1 MSRYR
6 KFRLRIPRPTAITRG
21 VYKLFRPFLV
31 EIASLLAPERI
42 LRNPYVSAKT
52 LHPLQGTEGYYIL
65 PNGLPS
71 PCPSP
76 AGSLPVPPPE
86 LWEGYG
92 QTEEE
97 YLALGRQHMGS
108 MIQIV
113 VDAGDAPETFNRV
126 LDFGCAAGRM
136 LRFYPWRGQSAE
148 LWGLDIKAHH
158 ISWCQ
163 QHLGSPF
170 LFATTTTFP
179 HLPFPDNYFDL
190 VYCGSVFTH
199 IMDLPDAWFLELR
212 RVTREDGY
220 LYITITDKHSLDV
233 RFKHADKDKA
243 SDWFLEMIRR
253 FDQQTSVLS
262 QNYGC
267 FAFEGGS
274 WGGYPVPQVF
284 YDVDYLANKWSRLA
298 KLRSVTPEAYG
309 LQTALLFQK

>member
-1 MSRYR
+1 M
-6 KFRLRIPRPTAITRG
+6 LRPTTITRG
-21 VYKLFRPFLV
+21 VYKLLRPFLV
-31 EIASLLAPERI
+31 DVVSLLAPERI
-42 LRNPYVSAKT
+42 LRNPYVSAKM
-52 LHPLQGTEGYYIL
+52 LNPLQGSKGYYIL
-65 PNGLPS
+65 PKHLAS

-76 AGSLPVPPPE
+76 GGSLPVPPPE

-97 YLALGRQHMGS
+97 YLAVGRQHMES

-113 VDAGDAPETFNRV
+113 VDAGDAPEDFNRV

-136 LRFYPWRGQSAE
+136 LRFYPWRAQSAK
-148 LWGLDIKAHH
+148 LWGLDIKADH

-163 QHLGSPF
+163 QNLGLPF

-179 HLPFPDNYFDL
+179 HLPFPDDYFDL

-212 RVTREDGY
+212 RVTREGGY
-220 LYITITDKHSLDV
+220 LYITIHDRHTLDV
-233 RFKHADKDKA
+233 LLKNVDKEKEPG
-243 SDWFLEMIRR
+243 WLFEMILRL
-253 FDQQTSVLS
+253 DQQTSVLS
-262 QNYGC
+262 RDYGC
-267 FAFEGGS
+267 FALEGGS

-284 YDVDYLANKWSRLA
+284 YDVDYLASKWSRLA

-309 LQTALLFQK
+309 SQTALLFQK